1 MSYFLGGRKV
11 RCPSLSYRFLPSV
24 GSALTPRLCSQ
35 NPNGCTPR
43 MTYYTS
49 LSYTNYSMV
58 TEM

>member
-11 RCPSLSYRFLPSV
+11 RSRLLTSPSSSRRSPVS
-24 GSALTPRLCSQ
+24 SRMQ